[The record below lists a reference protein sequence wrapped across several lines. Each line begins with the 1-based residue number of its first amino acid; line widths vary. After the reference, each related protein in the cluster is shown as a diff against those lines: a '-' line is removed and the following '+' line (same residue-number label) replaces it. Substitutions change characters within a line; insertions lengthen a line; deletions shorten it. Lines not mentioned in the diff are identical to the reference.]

1 MGTNI
6 GDERDSLRFHDQ
18 DMIPQVK
25 TLFLVFKWH
34 SDLNVIIV
42 FPVLILHMEHRS
54 SYVATRKKITE
65 RPWYVII
72 TMVT

>member
-1 MGTNI
+1 MGTST

-25 TLFLVFKWH
+25 MLFLVFKRH
-34 SDLNVIIV
+34 SDLNVIII

-54 SYVATRKKITE
+54 TYVATRKKITE
-65 RPWYVII
+65 KL
-72 TMVT
+72 